1 MQVDGRLIGVAQAI
15 PVERRQLQHD
25 PRAGGRIGHGAQLP
39 FAQLGQLGVVVS
51 FQIELDQLLGGRSAR
66 RLEQRDLVVDP
77 LRLGLVAELAL
88 GQLRALVEEVD
99 PLRFGAGHRDAL
111 AVIAVELLEPPRVI
125 VDALQQLGR
134 LGVPGDGLQRLA
146 QRGDGVLDVARLL
159 PPAPDLEIDGRR
171 PLDAVGADPV
181 RVGVDARQELQR
193 LFVAR
198 ADAHRFGEAL
208 RRRVQLLEL
217 FAQDPPEPQQEIGAP
232 SGVAGPLQLQL
243 VEADHRPE
251 VAQRAVDL
259 ARRFDRLEVLGGELA
274 GPLRVADSPFQLG
287 EVVEE
292 ELPHLRFQLGD
303 AGGIAGARDGGRLHL
318 QHRHVVGGAPLLA
331 VDVLEAG
338 GGPDVPWIAVDRVDQ
353 IGLGPFRVSQLVDA
367 QLGGQIEQLAGL
379 GVVLDPLGAGLVEG
393 DQPVVLLRLTVGF
406 PQRDERFGVC
416 RIPLEGGFV
425 FSDGGHAREPQI
437 SAKRQ
442 ADGLGEG
449 HTLARVPSRNQA
461 AENRANRPIRKAFVA
476 RAAPGR
482 SALRHAQTISPPGRR
497 FPDRRPGSPRRHSR
511 WRSQS
516 TRCSRCCR
524 RRSRRQ
530 RGCSRSRRRACS
542 DGRRRR
548 SRRR

>member
-1 MQVDGRLIGVAQAI
+1 M
-15 PVERRQLQHD
+15 
-25 PRAGGRIGHGAQLP
+25 
-39 FAQLGQLGVVVS
+39 
-51 FQIELDQLLGGRSAR
+51 
-66 RLEQRDLVVDP
+66 
-77 LRLGLVAELAL
+77 
-88 GQLRALVEEVD
+88 
-99 PLRFGAGHRDAL
+99 
-111 AVIAVELLEPPRVI
+111 
-125 VDALQQLGR
+125 
-134 LGVPGDGLQRLA
+134 PGDGLQRLA

-159 PPAPDLEIDGRR
+159 PPASDLEIDGRR

-181 RVGVDARQELQR
+181 GVGVDARQELQR

-198 ADAHRFGEAL
+198 ANAHRFGQAL

-217 FAQDPPEPQQEIGAP
+217 LAQHPPEAQQEIGAP
-232 SGVAGPLQLQL
+232 SGVAGPFQLQL

-259 ARRFDRLEVLGGELA
+259 ARRLDRLQVLGGQLA
-274 GPLRVADSPFQLG
+274 GPLRVADGPFQLG
-287 EVVEE
+287 EVVQE

-338 GGPDVPWIAVDRVDQ
+338 GGADVPRIAVDRVDQ
-353 IGLGPFRVSQLVDA
+353 IGLGPLGVPQLVDA
-367 QLGGQIEQLAGL
+367 QLGGQVEQLAGL

-476 RAAPGR
+476 SCRARSPGTARRGLGQRLPAASAP
-482 SALRHAQTISPPGRR
+482 RHAQLITSPGRR
-497 FPDRRPGSPRRHSR
+497 SRGRRPGSAHRNTR
-511 WRSQS
+511 WRS
-516 TRCSRCCR
+516 
-524 RRSRRQ
+524 RSN
-530 RGCSRSRRRACS
+530 GAAGVAGGAHAGIGGAVRSSRRACS
-542 DGRRRR
+542 GRRRR
-548 SRRR
+548 RSPRR